1 MVGMHISSALIGS
14 LSQRW
19 MLVLF
24 ALMVSTF
31 YADPAL
37 ATVPAGGGSTS
48 GGTGL
53 GSIFSIGGLAPFNDP
68 GETIGRV
75 LCRIAMWFEGPIG
88 QALATLAVAT
98 LGVMAMLGRVTHG
111 QAILTIAGV
120 ATIFSAP
127 ELLNDFASGGFGGS
141 LFSASLGVSGG
152 LVDTGCY
159 ELLTLTVGIPV
170 GGSSAIG
177 DVLCEVVEWIM
188 GPIGRGVGTLAIIVL
203 GVGALFGKVSWGMAL
218 TTMVGIAVIFSAP
231 RIVTE
236 LVFFANAAIST
247 GCTNLLTVTF

>member
-1 MVGMHISSALIGS
+1 MVGMHIFSALIGS

-37 ATVPAGGGSTS
+37 ASSPTGGLV
-48 GGTGL
+48 GL
-53 GSIFSIGGLAPFNDP
+53 GGLGNFSDP

-141 LFSASLGVSGG
+141 MFSVNLGLAQGA
-152 LVDTGCY
+152 VDTGCY
-159 ELLTLTVGIPV
+159 DLLTLTVGIPTP
-170 GGSSAIG
+170 GSSAIG

-231 RIVTE
+231 KIVTE
-236 LVFFANAAIST
+236 LVFFANAAISV
-247 GCTNLLTVTF
+247 GCNNLVSITF